1 MLGNIHNVDI
11 RLLQIFLTIVQCN
24 GFSAAQAQLNMSQS
38 AISTCMST
46 LETRL
51 GFRLCERGKKGFSLT
66 AEGEQV
72 LCYTQQLFA
81 KLDAFVLQV
90 HNLSGRLRGELLIG
104 LLDSTLTLPEAKI
117 VAAIRRFYQ
126 RNHEVS
132 LQVFIKSPTELEQEI
147 ISGELHAAIS
157 YIGHRLENLE
167 YIDLFSEKIS
177 IYCGKHH
184 PLYLSSKVT
193 PEDLVR
199 FNWVKRGY
207 LMPSDLVP
215 VTPSLITATAHQ
227 MEAVALLILAGTH
240 IGYLP
245 QHYAQQWVD
254 KQEMYLLEPDELS
267 YEVTHCLILHRNRPH
282 NEALEALVSDIR
294 MEHGYPGQ

>member
-1 MLGNIHNVDI
+1 MLGNLHNVDI
-11 RLLQIFLTIVQCN
+11 RLLQIFITIVQCH

-51 GFRLCERGKKGFSLT
+51 GFRLCERGKKGFRLT
-66 AEGEQV
+66 EEGEQV
-72 LCYTQQLFA
+72 LYYTQQLFA

-90 HNLSGRLRGELLIG
+90 HNLSGQLRGELMIG

-117 VAAIRRFYQ
+117 VEAIRRFYH
-126 RNHEVS
+126 RNHTVS
-132 LQVFIKSPTELEQEI
+132 LQVFIKSPTELEQAI

-157 YIGHRLENLE
+157 YSGHRLESLE
-167 YIDLFSEKIS
+167 YLDLFSERIS

-184 PLYLSSKVT
+184 PLYLSTRVT
-193 PEDLVR
+193 TEDLLR

-215 VTPSLITATAHQ
+215 ITPPFITATAHQ
-227 MEAVALLILAGTH
+227 MEAVAFLVLAGSH

-254 KQEMYLLEPDELS
+254 KQEMYLLNSDELS
-267 YEVTHCLILHRNRPH
+267 YVVTHCLILHRNRPH
-282 NEALEALVSDIR
+282 NEALDAFVSDIL
-294 MEHGYPGQ
+294 MEHELLCQ

>member
-72 LCYTQQLFA
+72 LRYTQQLFA

-90 HNLSGRLRGELLIG
+90 HNLSGRLRGELMIG

-117 VAAIRRFYQ
+117 VEAIRRFYQ

-132 LQVFIKSPTELEQEI
+132 LQVFIKSPTELEQGI

-157 YIGHRLENLE
+157 YIGHRLDNLE

-177 IYCGKHH
+177 IYCGKYH

-193 PEDLVR
+193 CEDLLR
-199 FNWVKRGY
+199 FDWVKRGY

-215 VTPSLITATAHQ
+215 VAPPLITATAHQ

-267 YEVTHCLILHRNRPH
+267 YKVTHCLILHRNRPH
-282 NEALEALVSDIR
+282 NEALEALVSDILL
-294 MEHGYPGQ
+294 EHG

>member
-38 AISTCMST
+38 AISTCMSS

-117 VAAIRRFYQ
+117 VEAIRRFYQ

-177 IYCGKHH
+177 IYCGRHH

-193 PEDLVR
+193 SGDLQR
-199 FNWVKRGY
+199 FSWVKRGY

-240 IGYLP
+240 MGYLP

-254 KQEMYLLEPDELS
+254 KQEMYQLEPDELS
-267 YEVTHCLILHRNRPH
+267 YEVTHCLILNRNRPH

-294 MEHGYPGQ
+294 MEHGYPGP

>member
-1 MLGNIHNVDI
+1 MLGNIHNVDL
-11 RLLQIFLTIVQCN
+11 RLLQIFMTIVQCN
-24 GFSAAQAQLNMSQS
+24 GFSAAQAPLNMSQS

-66 AEGEQV
+66 EEGEQV
-72 LCYTQQLFA
+72 LRYTQQLFS
-81 KLDAFVLQV
+81 KLDTFVLQV
-90 HNLSGRLRGELLIG
+90 HNISGRLRGELMIG

-117 VAAIRRFYQ
+117 VEAIRRFYQ

-132 LQVFIKSPTELEQEI
+132 LHVFIKSPTELEQAI
-147 ISGELHAAIS
+147 ISGGLHAAIS
-157 YIGHRLENLE
+157 YIGHRLDNLE
-167 YIDLFSEKIS
+167 YIDLFNEKIS
-177 IYCGKHH
+177 IYCGKYH
-184 PLYLSSKVT
+184 PLYQSSKVT
-193 PEDLVR
+193 TEDLLR

-215 VTPSLITATAHQ
+215 VAPPFITATAHQ
-227 MEAVALLILAGTH
+227 MEAVAFLVLAGTH

-254 KQEMYLLEPDELS
+254 KQEMYLLKSDELS
-267 YEVTHCLILHRNRPH
+267 YQVTHCLILNRHRPH
-282 NEALEALVSDIR
+282 NEALDAFVSDILLAH
-294 MEHGYPGQ
+294 E

>member
-38 AISTCMST
+38 AISTCMSS

-117 VAAIRRFYQ
+117 VEAIRRFYQ

-177 IYCGKHH
+177 IYCGRHH

-193 PEDLVR
+193 SEDLQR
-199 FNWVKRGY
+199 FSWVKRGY

-240 IGYLP
+240 MGYLP

-254 KQEMYLLEPDELS
+254 KQEMYLLGPDELS

-294 MEHGYPGQ
+294 MEHGYPGR

>member
-38 AISTCMST
+38 AISTCMSS

-72 LCYTQQLFA
+72 LCYTQHLFA

-117 VAAIRRFYQ
+117 IEAIRRFYQ

-132 LQVFIKSPTELEQEI
+132 LQVFIKSPTELEQET

-177 IYCGKHH
+177 IYCGRHH

-193 PEDLVR
+193 SEDLQR
-199 FNWVKRGY
+199 FSWVKRGY

-240 IGYLP
+240 MGYLP

-267 YEVTHCLILHRNRPH
+267 YEVTHCLILNRNRPH